1 MCFERLINLRCG
13 HYESY
18 QLDKTGC
25 KYQAGRRCP
34 NYVQLKIRQDKS
46 RSCPNCK
53 ASLLATFGI
62 ASPSLRWG
70 K

>member
-1 MCFERLINLRCG
+1 MCLERLVSLRCN

-18 QLDKTGC
+18 KMDKDGC
-25 KYQAGRRCP
+25 KYQAGRQCP
-34 NYVQLKIRQDKS
+34 NYVQLKIREDKY

-53 ASLLATFGI
+53 AQGLAAVGI
-62 ASPSLRWG
+62 ASFSLRGG